1 MNDAH
6 LHLFVNH
13 FPIIGSILGLGVLIT
28 GMFLKNNSVKNT
40 GFFLLIIAAVFA
52 LASMA
57 TGDGAEEMVED
68 MPSIG
73 KQIIHEHEELAEKLA
88 LVLYATGIFSILSL
102 FATYKKNK
110 FAKIVTYITLI
121 LALIATGLST
131 FVGTSGGEIRHTEIR
146 DNNDTLVSKNINSV
160 RPGFNDTL
168 KKKYDE

>member
-6 LHLFVNH
+6 LHLVVNH
-13 FPIIGSILGLGVLIT
+13 FPIIGSILGLGVLIA
-28 GMFLKNNSVKNT
+28 GLFLKNNSVKNT

-57 TGDGAEEMVED
+57 TGDGAEEMVKD
-68 MPSIG
+68 MPTIG
-73 KQIIHEHEELAEKLA
+73 EKIIHEHEQIAEKFA
-88 LVLYATGIFSILSL
+88 LVLYATGIFSIVSL
-102 FATYKKNK
+102 YATQKRNK

-121 LALIATGLST
+121 LALIAAGLST

-168 KKKYDE
+168 KRKVDE